1 LLSERF
7 LYAGLTSH
15 PEAGAFTF
23 KTDQGHKESFEP
35 QVALIEGPSDV
46 FPSAD
51 DDIW

>member
-1 LLSERF
+1 LSERF
-7 LYAGLTSH
+7 LDAGLTPR
-15 PEAGAFTF
+15 PEAGVVTF
-23 KTDQGHKESFEP
+23 KTDQGHKESSDP